1 MKKVVL
7 IGSYTMPE
15 STCIRRAVVD
25 TEAGTIDEIEAV
37 PNVGNPIYFAVNR
50 DRTRLYVAEN
60 DPTAINRSVG
70 GTLAVYSLDDNL
82 YPTKLDS
89 RTYDFSIPCHISLSN
104 NEDKLVFAEYSGAHA
119 GFICLKSDGTFVDGH
134 GSIVLHE
141 GHGPNEARQEKAH
154 CHCAVASPDDKYLYI
169 CDLGTDTVNCYDLT
183 QQVMTSIKDNDFH
196 CEPGLGPRHMI
207 FNREGTR
214 CYVVY
219 ELESKVQPFAYENGK
234 LKPLQAAVS
243 MLPSDFTGETKAA
256 AIRISPCGKWLLA
269 SNRGHNSIA
278 AFKILADGSLDLV
291 PTISPLTG
299 AFPRDFNFVGETDCI
314 ILGHKMSDNVGL
326 YRFCDKTGELVRLG
340 GTLEMP
346 KPLAFAQ

>member
-1 MKKVVL
+1 MKKTVL
-7 IGSYTMPE
+7 IGSYTLPE
-15 STCIRRAVVD
+15 STCIRRVVVD
-25 TEAGTIDEIEAV
+25 TEAGTIEELKSV
-37 PNVGNPIYFAVNR
+37 PGVGNPIYFAINKSK
-50 DRTRLYVAEN
+50 TRLYVAEN
-60 DPTAINRSVG
+60 DPAEKNRGMG
-70 GTLAVYSLDDNL
+70 GTLAVYSLDEQL

-104 NEDKLVFAEYSGAHA
+104 KEDKLVFAEYSGAHA
-119 GFICLKSDGTFVDGH
+119 GFIALKEDGTFVSGQ

-154 CHCAVASPDDKYLYI
+154 CHCAIVSPDDKYLYI
-169 CDLGTDTVNCYDLT
+169 CDLGTDTINCYDLT
-183 QQVMTSIKDNDFH
+183 TQTLTPIKENDFH
-196 CEPGLGPRHMI
+196 CEPGLGPRHMT
-207 FNREGTR
+207 FNKEGTF

-219 ELESKVQPFAYENGK
+219 ELESKVQPFAYIDGK
-234 LKPLQAAVS
+234 LNPLHEAIS
-243 MLPSDFTGETKAA
+243 MLPDDFTGETKAA

-278 AFKILADGSLDLV
+278 AFRIKQDGSLELR

-299 AFPRDFNFVGETDCI
+299 AFPRDFNFVGDTDCI

-326 YRFCDKTGELVRLG
+326 YRFNYETGELTRLQ
-340 GTLEMP
+340 GTLEMA